1 MFLDLDAVS
10 GPRAEGRTALHV
22 AAEHG
27 HAANVG
33 VLVEAGANLL
43 VRDHL
48 GLTPLD
54 LADKAEHAECM
65 AILRA
70 AADKQVWEHSL
81 MASCNWGKGGYTLL
95 RH

>member
-1 MFLDLDAVS
+1 MFIPSRSFVHSNVFELFLDLDAVS

-27 HAANVG
+27 HAVNVG

-70 AADKQVWEHSL
+70 AADKQVWEHS
-81 MASCNWGKGGYTLL
+81 
-95 RH
+95 

>member
-1 MFLDLDAVS
+1 MA
-10 GPRAEGRTALHV
+10 
-22 AAEHG
+22 
-27 HAANVG
+27 

-65 AILRA
+65 SVLRA
-70 AADKQVWEHSL
+70 AADKQVQKKIATCFSQKFVSALIWQDVLFIGLACSVI
-81 MASCNWGKGGYTLL
+81 K
-95 RH
+95 